1 MRRCFRFL
9 LVLLLPLCA
18 VSGQEAAPPQLQP
31 RPAEPDRVPSSGA
44 DRRVTL
50 DVQVTDKS
58 GAPIRGLQ
66 EQNFT
71 LLDDKQP
78 QKILSFHAFDDAAAT
93 TGDLPVEVILVVDA
107 VNAPFRAVAN
117 ERNELR
123 KFLLQNGGKLPQPT
137 SLIIFSDAGAE
148 IGDASTRDGNA
159 LAALLDKYETGLR
172 TVGRSQGFYGA
183 AERFSMSL
191 KTIDQLA
198 EYARPRP
205 GRKLVIWL
213 SPGWPLLAGPNTQVS
228 SKDQQ
233 RLFDD
238 IVADSTKLRQARVT
252 VYSVD
257 PLGLTDFGRAVYYEE
272 FLKGVTSTSRATA
285 GNLALPVLAVQTGG
299 RVLNLTNDL
308 ATAIAECAADANVF
322 YVLSFDGA
330 RADRANEYHALVM
343 KVDKPGSKART
354 RTGYYAQP

>member
-1 MRRCFRFL
+1 VYRFL
-9 LVLLLPLCA
+9 RFLFVLLPLCA
-18 VSGQEAAPPQLQP
+18 VLGQDAAPPQLQP
-31 RPAEPDRVPSSGA
+31 RPAEADRISSNGP

-58 GAPIRGLQ
+58 GAPVRGLQ
-66 EQNFT
+66 QQDFT
-71 LLDDKQP
+71 VLDDKQP
-78 QKILSFHAFDDAAAT
+78 QKILSFHAVDSAAAAT
-93 TGDLPVEVILVVDA
+93 AELPMEIVLVVDA
-107 VNAPFRAVAN
+107 VNAPFQAVAN

-123 KFLLQNGGKLPQPT
+123 KFLLQNGGKLPQPM

-148 IGDASTRDGNA
+148 IQEGSTRDGNA

-183 AERFSMSL
+183 AERFNLSL
-191 KTIDQLA
+191 KTIAQLA
-198 EYARPRP
+198 EYERPRP
-205 GRKLVIWL
+205 GRKLVIWI
-213 SPGWPLLAGPNTQVS
+213 SPGWPLLTGPNTELS

-252 VYSVD
+252 LYTVD
-257 PLGLTDFGRAVYYEE
+257 PLGLADFQRTVYYEE
-272 FLKGVTSTSRATA
+272 YLKGVTSASRATA
-285 GNLALPVLAVQTGG
+285 ANLALPVLAVQTGG
-299 RVLNLTNDL
+299 RVLSLTNDL
-308 ATAIAECAADANVF
+308 ANAIAECAADADVF

-330 RADRANEYHALVM
+330 RADRANEYHALVI
-343 KVDKPGSKART
+343 KIDKPGTKARA